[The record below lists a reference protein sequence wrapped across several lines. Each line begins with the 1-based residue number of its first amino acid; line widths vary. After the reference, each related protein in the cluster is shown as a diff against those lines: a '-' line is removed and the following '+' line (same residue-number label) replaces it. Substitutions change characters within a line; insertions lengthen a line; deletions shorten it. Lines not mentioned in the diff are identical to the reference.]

1 MNRSAYEVIL
11 DYMPH
16 KLRNAMEL
24 VSTSQR
30 SGLSEIRIRSGRPVS
45 FFCEGTSLF
54 IDSKGKCSD
63 RKNALTADYEDICR
77 IVENLSRHSLHSCT
91 RQLRQGVF
99 VIEGGIRVGLAGTYT
114 DSAEPVIREVNGLNF
129 RIAREVKGCAEP
141 IGSVLLNSRRGMLI
155 CGGVN
160 SGKTTL
166 LRDLCRIVGNCEKVT
181 LIDERNEIS
190 ALVCGTPA
198 NDVGAFTDVICG
210 ISRYSGIVSAIRT
223 LSPQFIICDEIA
235 SDEDC
240 EAILS
245 GHGCGVRFAATIHAE
260 NYEELMKRRVG
271 SRLIS
276 EDVFSDIVFL
286 GGKAGH
292 IREVRSLT

>member
-16 KLRNAMEL
+16 KLRSAMEL

-30 SGLSEIRIRSGRPVS
+30 SGLSEIRIRSGRPIS

-91 RQLRQGVF
+91 RQLRQGFF
-99 VIEGGIRVGLAGTYT
+99 VIEGGIRVGLAGAYT

-141 IGSVLLNSRRGMLI
+141 VGSVLLNSRRGMLI

-190 ALVCGTPA
+190 ALVCGTPS

-210 ISRYSGIVSAIRT
+210 ISRYSGIISAIRT
-223 LSPQFIICDEIA
+223 LSPQFIFCDEIA

-240 EAILS
+240 GAILS

-260 NYEELMKRRVG
+260 RYEELMARRVG
-271 SRLIS
+271 RRLIS
-276 EDVFSDIVFL
+276 EGVFSDVVFL
-286 GGKAGH
+286 GDKAGH